1 MKKRHLV
8 SLIRIIK
15 DSLSAHR
22 IADWSDKKVVEIVAE
37 NITKKFARYMKE
49 QEGLEKLG
57 KTEEDY
63 MIPPNG
69 LGQGFVK
76 KKD

>member
-1 MKKRHLV
+1 MKKKHLV

-15 DSLSAHR
+15 DSLSAHKM
-22 IADWSDKKVVEIVAE
+22 ADWSDRKVIEIVAE
-37 NITKKFARYMKE
+37 NITKKFAKYMKE

-63 MIPPNG
+63 IIPPGG
-69 LGQGFVK
+69 LNR
-76 KKD
+76 

>member
-8 SLIRIIK
+8 SLISIIK
-15 DSLSAHR
+15 DSLFAHR

-37 NITKKFARYMKE
+37 SITKKFARYMKD
-49 QEGLEKLG
+49 QEGLERLG

-63 MIPPNG
+63 MIPPGG
-69 LGQGFVK
+69 LNR
-76 KKD
+76 

>member
-8 SLIRIIK
+8 SLISTIK
-15 DSLSAHR
+15 DSLSAHKN
-22 IADWSDKKVVEIVAE
+22 ADWSDRKVVEIVAE
-37 NITKKFARYMKE
+37 NITKKFARYMKD

-63 MIPPNG
+63 MIPPGG
-69 LGQGFVK
+69 LNRWWILEI
-76 KKD
+76 

>member
-37 NITKKFARYMKE
+37 NITKKFSKYIKE
-49 QEGLEKLG
+49 QEDLERLG
-57 KTEEDY
+57 KTQEEF
-63 MIPPNG
+63 MIPPNA
-69 LGQGFVK
+69 LNR
-76 KKD
+76 